1 MTDVEESSPKV
12 AEEEVVEDEDG
23 DSKPERKQI
32 QCPVEVLYCGE
43 CSLPV
48 EYCEY
53 HPNYDKCKAWLEK
66 NFPALFKNLSISGG
80 KGAEQEED
88 TKKRQK
94 RGGKGVVKTK
104 KKTEPQMVAVS
115 RVTRNKKK
123 FVTVIRG
130 LATHDIDLKKAS
142 KQFANHFSCGSAVT
156 GEDEIVIQGDVT
168 DEVIELIQKKFP
180 QIDEDSIDDVGEQ
193 KR

>member
-1 MTDVEESSPKV
+1 MADVEESAQKND
-12 AEEEVVEDEDG
+12 EEELVEEDDG
-23 DSKPERKQI
+23 DSKPVKKQI
-32 QCPVEVLYCGE
+32 ECPVEVLYCGE
-43 CSLPV
+43 CSLPL

-53 HPNYDKCKAWLEK
+53 HPNYDKCKTWLEK
-66 NFPALFKNLSISGG
+66 NFPDLFKKLIISDD
-80 KGAEQEED
+80 KGPDQEED

-104 KKTEPQMVAVS
+104 KKTEPQTVTVA

-130 LATHDIDLKKAS
+130 LATHDIELKKAS

-168 DEVIELIQKKFP
+168 DEVIDLIQTKFP
-180 QIDEDSIDDVGEQ
+180 QIPEEIIEDLGDQ

>member
-1 MTDVEESSPKV
+1 MAEVEAETPSPDVDED
-12 AEEEVVEDEDG
+12 EVVNKDVKTE
-23 DSKPERKQI
+23 KKQI
-32 QCPVEVLYCGE
+32 QCPVEVVYCGE

-53 HPNYDKCKAWLEK
+53 HPNYEKCKAWLEK
-66 NFPALFKNLSISGG
+66 NFPDLFEKLTLADEKGDDQKDEKN
-80 KGAEQEED
+80 
-88 TKKRQK
+88 KRQK

-104 KKTEPQMVAVS
+104 KKTEPQTVTVA

-130 LATHDIDLKKAS
+130 LATHDIELKKAS

-156 GEDEIVIQGDVT
+156 AEDEIVIQGDVT
-168 DEVIELIQKKFP
+168 DEVIEFILKKFP
-180 QIDEDSIDDVGEQ
+180 QIDEDSIEDLGDQ